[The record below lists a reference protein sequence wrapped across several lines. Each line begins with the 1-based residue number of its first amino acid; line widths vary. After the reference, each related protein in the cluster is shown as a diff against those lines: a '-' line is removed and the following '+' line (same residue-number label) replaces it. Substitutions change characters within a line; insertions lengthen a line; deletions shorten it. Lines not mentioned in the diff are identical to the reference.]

1 MRTNLKE
8 EFPSGEI
15 PGAIILGGNFL
26 GLGIARSLGRRGIP
40 VWVIDTGSSKSIAQY
55 SRYTKCFIAST
66 EPVNE
71 LLLREGKLHNLQG
84 WVLFSGSDDYVE
96 ALSTH
101 REALSAIFR
110 VTTPPL
116 AITSF
121 ALDKR
126 LTYRR
131 AAELGIA
138 VPWTWFGEALADLRE
153 EDIPYPVIL
162 KPAVNHH
169 FFPQTNL
176 KALAAN
182 DSTELHRTFAQMS
195 QYIPPSEILIQE
207 RIPGNGENQF
217 SYCGICDN
225 GRVSVSLVAQ
235 RRRQYPIEFGNASTF
250 VETASQTEIEWGG
263 RRFLESIKFDGMG
276 EVEFKF
282 DPRDGK
288 HKILDVNSR
297 PWGWHTLGQAAGVD
311 FSYVLWRQK
320 VGLRAAAMTKISAQQ
335 RGFVKSP
342 TLSRYSRRTTAAA
355 KSRDCSARCYTASSP
370 AQPSALAIRFLSLRN
385 WRCGWQSAPRANKR
399 PRTFF
404 TCNRLAASPR
414 TCSQVFK
421 PNSAHSSDSGL
432 VGGS

>member
-320 VGLRAAAMTKISAQQ
+320 VGLRAAAMQNLRPAAWVREITDAVAILKAHDRGSEIKRLLSAMLHRKFTCATFSFSDPVPFFAELALWLAVGSSRQQ
-335 RGFVKSP
+335 K
-342 TLSRYSRRTTAAA
+342 A
-355 KSRDCSARCYTASSP
+355 KDFLHLQPIGCIAEDV
-370 AQPSALAIRFLSLRN
+370 QPS
-385 WRCGWQSAPRANKR
+385 
-399 PRTFF
+399 
-404 TCNRLAASPR
+404 
-414 TCSQVFK
+414 V
-421 PNSAHSSDSGL
+421 
-432 VGGS
+432 

>member
-1 MRTNLKE
+1 LTINLEE
-8 EFPSGEI
+8 EFHPEKI
-15 PGAIILGGNFL
+15 PGAVVLGGNFL

-40 VWVIDTGSSKSIAQY
+40 VWVIDTDRSKSIAQY
-55 SRYTKCFIAST
+55 SRYTKRFIAST

-71 LLLREGKLHNLQG
+71 LLLREGKLHDLQD
-84 WVLFSGSDDYVE
+84 WVLFAGSDDYVE
-96 ALSTH
+96 VLSTH
-101 REALSAIFR
+101 VEALSAMFR

-116 AITSF
+116 AVTSF

-126 LTYRR
+126 RTYRR

-138 VPWTWFGEALADLRE
+138 APWTWFGETLDDLPE
-153 EDIPYPVIL
+153 ADIPYPVIL

-182 DSTELHRTFAQMS
+182 DSAELHRIFAQML

-217 SYCGICDN
+217 SYCGICN
-225 GRVSVSLVAQ
+225 SGRVSVSLVAQ

-250 VETASQTEIEWGG
+250 VETASQPEIECGG
-263 RRFLESIKFDGMG
+263 RIFLESIGFDGMG

-297 PWGWHTLGQAAGVD
+297 PWGWHTLGEAAGVD

-320 VGLRAAAMTKISAQQ
+320 VGLPAVATDILRPAAWIREITDAVAILKAHDRVGEIKRLLGAIQRRELTLATFSFRDPVPFFAELALWLGAGTSRQQ
-335 RGFVKSP
+335 KAKNFLCFQPVSP
-342 TLSRYSRRTTAAA
+342 IEE
-355 KSRDCSARCYTASSP
+355 D
-370 AQPSALAIRFLSLRN
+370 
-385 WRCGWQSAPRANKR
+385 
-399 PRTFF
+399 
-404 TCNRLAASPR
+404 
-414 TCSQVFK
+414 V
-421 PNSAHSSDSGL
+421 
-432 VGGS
+432 

>member
-1 MRTNLKE
+1 
-8 EFPSGEI
+8 
-15 PGAIILGGNFL
+15 
-26 GLGIARSLGRRGIP
+26 
-40 VWVIDTGSSKSIAQY
+40 VIDTDRSKSIAQY
-55 SRYTKCFIAST
+55 SRYTKRFIASR
-66 EPVNE
+66 EPVHE

-84 WVLFSGSDDYVE
+84 WVLFTGTDDYVE
-96 ALSTH
+96 VLSKH
-101 REALSAIFR
+101 RDALSAIFR

-116 AITSF
+116 AVTKF

-126 LTYRR
+126 RTYRR

-138 VPWTWFGEALADLRE
+138 APWTWFGETLADLPE
-153 EDIPYPVIL
+153 ADIPYPVIL

-176 KALAAN
+176 KALAAD
-182 DSTELHRTFAQMS
+182 DSAELSRAFAQMT

-217 SYCGICDN
+217 SYCGICDH

-250 VETASQTEIEWGG
+250 VETTSQPEIESGG
-263 RRFLESIKFDGMG
+263 RTFLESIGFDGMG

-320 VGLRAAAMTKISAQQ
+320 VGLPAAALQKLRPAAWVREITDAVAILKAQD
-335 RGFVKSP
+335 RGSEIKRLLRAMQHRKFICATFSFSDPVP
-342 TLSRYSRRTTAAA
+342 FFAELALWLGAGFSRQKKA
-355 KSRDCSARCYTASSP
+355 KEFLRL
-370 AQPSALAIRFLSLRN
+370 QPI
-385 WRCGWQSAPRANKR
+385 
-399 PRTFF
+399 
-404 TCNRLAASPR
+404 
-414 TCSQVFK
+414 
-421 PNSAHSSDSGL
+421 
-432 VGGS
+432 GGIAEDVAKG

>member
-1 MRTNLKE
+1 LRTNLQE
-8 EFPSGEI
+8 EFPAGKI

-40 VWVIDTGSSKSIAQY
+40 VWVIDTDRSKSITQY
-55 SRYTKCFIAST
+55 SRYTKRFIAST

-71 LLLREGKLHNLQG
+71 LLLREGKLHELQG
-84 WVLFSGSDDYVE
+84 WVLFAGSDDYVE
-96 ALSTH
+96 VLSTH
-101 REALSAIFR
+101 REALSAMFR

-116 AITSF
+116 AVTKF

-126 LTYRR
+126 RTYRR

-138 VPWTWFGEALADLRE
+138 APWTWCGETLAELPE
-153 EDIPYPVIL
+153 ADIPYPVIL

-182 DSTELHRTFAQMS
+182 DSAELRRTFAQMLK
-195 QYIPPSEILIQE
+195 YIPPSEILIQE

-217 SYCGICDN
+217 SYCGICDG
-225 GRVSVSLVAQ
+225 GRVLVSLVAQ

-250 VETASQTEIEWGG
+250 VETTSQPAIECGG
-263 RRFLESIKFDGMG
+263 RTFLESIGFDGMG

-288 HKILDVNSR
+288 YKILDVNSR

-320 VGLRAAAMTKISAQQ
+320 IGLPAAATQTLRPAAWIREITDAVAILKAHDRGGEIKKLLGAMQGRKLTFATFSFRDPVPFFAELALWLGAGTSRQQ
-335 RGFVKSP
+335 K
-342 TLSRYSRRTTAAA
+342 A
-355 KSRDCSARCYTASSP
+355 KEFLRF
-370 AQPSALAIRFLSLRN
+370 QPVGPIAEDFLAKTE
-385 WRCGWQSAPRANKR
+385 A
-399 PRTFF
+399 
-404 TCNRLAASPR
+404 
-414 TCSQVFK
+414 
-421 PNSAHSSDSGL
+421 
-432 VGGS
+432 

>member
-1 MRTNLKE
+1 LRIKGIHTLRTNLKE
-8 EFPSGEI
+8 ELPGGKI

-40 VWVIDTGSSKSIAQY
+40 VWVIDTDRSKSIAQY
-55 SRYTKCFIAST
+55 SRYTKRFIVST
-66 EPVNE
+66 EPVND

-96 ALSTH
+96 VLSTH
-101 REALSAIFR
+101 REALSTIFR

-116 AITSF
+116 AVTNF

-138 VPWTWFGEALADLRE
+138 APWTWFGDTLADLPE
-153 EDIPYPVIL
+153 EVIPYPVIL

-182 DSTELHRTFAQMS
+182 DSAELHRTFAQMT
-195 QYIPPSEILIQE
+195 QYIPPSEILVQE

-217 SYCGICDN
+217 SYCGICDD
-225 GRVSVSLVAQ
+225 GRVSVSLVAR

-250 VETASQTEIEWGG
+250 VETTSQPEIEWGG
-263 RRFLESIKFDGMG
+263 RTFLESIEFDGMG

-320 VGLRAAAMTKISAQQ
+320 VGLPAMALQELRPAAWVREITDVVAILKAHDRGSEIKRLLSAMQHRK
-335 RGFVKSP
+335 
-342 TLSRYSRRTTAAA
+342 
-355 KSRDCSARCYTASSP
+355 
-370 AQPSALAIRFLSLRN
+370 
-385 WRCGWQSAPRANKR
+385 
-399 PRTFF
+399 F
-404 TCNRLAASPR
+404 TCATFSFSDPVPFFAELALWLRAGFARQQKAKQFLRVQPIGSIAEDVRPWAS
-414 TCSQVFK
+414 
-421 PNSAHSSDSGL
+421 A
-432 VGGS
+432 